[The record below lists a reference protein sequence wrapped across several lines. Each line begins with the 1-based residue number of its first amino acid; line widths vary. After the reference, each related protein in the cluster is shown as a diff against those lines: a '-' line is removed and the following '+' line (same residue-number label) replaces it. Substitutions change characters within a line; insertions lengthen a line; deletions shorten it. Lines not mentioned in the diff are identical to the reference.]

1 LKRMFLHAWRLR
13 LNHPVTNASI
23 EFKADLPAE
32 LQVWAQPAPE
42 KRD

>member
-1 LKRMFLHAWRLR
+1 MFLHAWRLR

-23 EFKADLPAE
+23 EFMSELPAE
-32 LQVWAQPAPE
+32 LKAWAQPGPG